1 VINQVSDPLRA
12 GLTLFAEQ
20 KNILHGE
27 EELQASSLVIGLACL
42 VEKLNELGCDLRLL
56 VHRVEDEVDT
66 WLVEVQIL
74 FVEEEPVDEE
84 GLADQGI
91 DH

>member
-1 VINQVSDPLRA
+1 M
-12 GLTLFAEQ
+12 
-20 KNILHGE
+20 
-27 EELQASSLVIGLACL
+27 VIGLASL
-42 VEKLNELGCDLRLL
+42 VEKLNEFGCDLRLL
-56 VHRVEDEVDT
+56 VHRDEDEVDT